1 MKIIIISLQKLK
13 KSYIKHLCAI
23 KNIHDKWRESHL
35 SKLNRRSTAIW
46 NVVTPHSTVR
56 LTAYL
61 SCCWLLCFG
70 AYLGGFRTLSRCF
83 PEFIFGVGSTITCAT
98 ASKCLFFWILQDQC
112 IPHFFPR
119 QSMSGIALWNESVC
133 VFKQYL
139 LTLIFIPTGIKPSP
153 F

>member
-23 KNIHDKWRESHL
+23 KNIHDKWRESHM
-35 SKLNRRSTAIW
+35 KCEMW

-70 AYLGGFRTLSRCF
+70 AYLGGFRTLSRYF
-83 PEFIFGVGSTITCAT
+83 PEFIFGEGSTIICAT
-98 ASKCLFFWILQDQC
+98 ASKCLFFGYYKINVSLLSFHVRVC
-112 IPHFFPR
+112 LE
-119 QSMSGIALWNESVC
+119 SALWNESVC
-133 VFKQYL
+133 IFKQYL